1 MRAAK
6 LVCFTKIQLRA
17 YDQHRKSKAIALMLK
32 ENANFC
38 AQQGL
43 ENIEKNHHR
52 LIRVLFARVSSDL

>member
-1 MRAAK
+1 
-6 LVCFTKIQLRA
+6 
-17 YDQHRKSKAIALMLK
+17 MLK

-52 LIRVLFARVSSDL
+52 LIRVLFARVSSDLEFD